1 MGLVRSAGA
10 RWVSVG
16 AVVVLG
22 VSGCAGPGSGEA
34 ASPSPSSTGIPEDV
48 KVCGFLKPSEAEG
61 ALGFTIARVMY
72 EHSPGSL
79 GELDSSTASL
89 FCDITSTSGTEDPHV
104 NVWYEPAGV
113 IDEVISVAPS
123 EPTPVFDD
131 AKALESAEE
140 FSIEG
145 VEGEGLT
152 LIDERRSI
160 AMWHYPDDH
169 VLIVEMQFIGAVE
182 SVDRR
187 PQAKAL
193 LESAVTRVVEQASKP
208 KQELTWYPSD
218 LEMTGLE
225 YHTPNAEPSVR

>member
-1 MGLVRSAGA
+1 MLVRG
-10 RWVSVG
+10 VVG
-16 AVVVLG
+16 VVRGVGLWCVLVG
-22 VSGCAGPGSGEA
+22 VAGCAGPGADGA

-48 KVCGFLKPSEAEG
+48 KVCGFLNSSEVENS
-61 ALGFTIARVMY
+61 LGFVVDRMTY
-72 EHSPGSL
+72 SHSPRT
-79 GELDSSTASL
+79 EWKKD
-89 FCDITSTSGTEDPHV
+89 SGTEYLFCGLTPGALEDPRV
-104 NVWYEPAGV
+104 SLWYEPAGV